1 MNKIKIS
8 QEFYSDIENKCK
20 HVAKNLAT
28 EARNELY
35 KKYTSLVSLY
45 YSSSDYQLGLNK
57 YDEPYYH
64 RTYKLYKSANKYYL
78 NSHGTV
84 FYGGIKIGAE
94 HLSDYNGR
102 TGNSISANDV
112 FETYIYNKNGTWH
125 GGNWHG
131 GYGVPS
137 SINIF
142 EKIHQYRDTL
152 YEDIKSRCTI

>member
-8 QEFYSDIENKCK
+8 QAFYDDIENKCK
-20 HVAKNLAT
+20 SVAKNLAI
-28 EARNELY
+28 EVRENLY
-35 KKYTSLVSLY
+35 KKYISLIDLY
-45 YSSSDYQLGLNK
+45 YSSDDYQLGLNK
-57 YDEPYYH
+57 NDEPYYH
-64 RTYKLYKSANKYYL
+64 RTFKLYKTANKYYL

-84 FYGGIKIGAE
+84 FYGGIKTGAE
-94 HLSDYNGR
+94 HLPDYNGR